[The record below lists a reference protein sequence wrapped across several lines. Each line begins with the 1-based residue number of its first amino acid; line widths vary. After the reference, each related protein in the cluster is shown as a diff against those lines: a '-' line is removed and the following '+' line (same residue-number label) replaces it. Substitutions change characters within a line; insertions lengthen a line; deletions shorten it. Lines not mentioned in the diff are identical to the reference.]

1 MIIFLLVSS
10 FVHLDHVMERVQRER
25 DRANE
30 RYKNDPII
38 ARKVILPDPC
48 ERPNDACGFC
58 NATWD
63 FCHCGT
69 AGGDGAHLGA
79 TIELPVQPTG
89 STSVDPGVVAP
100 PPLLSRLRPARV
112 PTPVSEVIDL
122 TKDDHCHFKPISEEP
137 EVIEISDDE
146 ESLESTMG
154 LPPDAQEIPPA
165 TQEDTQTYVDTEE
178 EVLSSGE
185 STYFSRQGRP
195 AEGQLTPEQ
204 PKRARPST
212 PPAPRKRT
220 TPPESPRRNVTPPPA
235 PRKKVCHVFFDRTC
249 FSHCGLLPYDHKE
262 TEQMADDYY
271 QRTDRTLFAQIVSWH
286 KDAKSKEWCKS
297 IQADLNTWLG
307 VDQTEVVQLLDPSG
321 YYVVS
326 IDFFFPA
333 HQNYLDE
340 MCDKF
345 GVKSNCLRISW
356 HQFFLMT
363 DN

>member
-1 MIIFLLVSS
+1 MKIILFLLVSS
-10 FVHLDHVMERVQRER
+10 FPHLDRVMERLKA
-25 DRANE
+25 DR
-30 RYKNDPII
+30 IT
-38 ARKVILPDPC
+38 ARKVIRPSPG
-48 ERPNDACGFC
+48 ERPNNACGFC

-69 AGGDGAHLGA
+69 DGGDGAHLSA

-89 STSVDPGVVAP
+89 STSVDTGVVAP

-122 TKDDHCHFKPISEEP
+122 TKDDDHHFRPITEET

-178 EVLSSGE
+178 ELCSSDE
-185 STYFSRQGRP
+185 SEPR
-195 AEGQLTPEQ
+195 TPEQ
-204 PKRARPST
+204 RKRCRPAT

-220 TPPESPRRNVTPPPA
+220 TPPESPRNNVTPPPA
-235 PRKKVCHVFFDRTC
+235 EERKKKLQVFFSRTC
-249 FSHCGLLPYDHKE
+249 FSHCGLLPYDDKE
-262 TEQMADDYY
+262 TEKYADDYF
-271 QRTDRTLFAQIVSWH
+271 QRTDYPLRAILAQVVTFH
-286 KDAKSKEWCKS
+286 KEEKKKKWISM
-297 IQADLNTWLG
+297 IQGDLDGHFGLG
-307 VDQTEVVQLLDPSG
+307 KVEVTQIRHYSG
-321 YYVVS
+321 YYCVTLDFYAP
-326 IDFFFPA
+326 ID
-333 HQNYLDE
+333 QNNLDLI
-340 MCDKF
+340 CDGF

-356 HQFFLMT
+356 HQFFLIT